1 MAQYVFAR
9 RGYNGVTRIDMEDYI
24 DDLELESLYQ
34 WVDRVPVPLSRPK
47 KNIGKDFSDGV
58 LVAEIVK
65 HYFPRLVDI
74 HNYSPAAAFK
84 QKMEN
89 WYLLNR
95 RVLRRLELD
104 LSDDVIRA
112 LANCKQRVVEKVLM
126 MLRTQ
131 IDKFIEKSN
140 RLRLKTLQLQNVLG
154 IKEPVDPELD
164 ALSTRSP
171 KPIGNELV
179 PYKGEKAGSPRSTL
193 PNIVPHGHPT
203 RSLPLWA
210 SFPAT
215 KLPPY
220 IPSLCSY
227 STTKSIVMVAPA
239 TDNIS
244 KAMYE
249 EKELECLAKD
259 ETIQILNAKL
269 KRMEQLLHLKDVRIE
284 DLETR
289 LQHVQ
294 AIKLANIT
302 DYAP

>member
-1 MAQYVFAR
+1 MNMAQYVFAR
-9 RGYNGVTRIDMEDYI
+9 RGYNGVTRVDMEDYF
-24 DDLELESLYQ
+24 DDVELESLYQ
-34 WVDRVPVPLSRPK
+34 WVDRVPLSRPK

-58 LVAEIVK
+58 LVAEIIK
-65 HYFPRLVDI
+65 HYFPRLVDL

-95 RVLRRLELD
+95 RVMRRLELD
-104 LSDDVIRA
+104 LSDDVIRS

-126 MLRTQ
+126 MLRVQ

-140 RLRLKTLQLQNVLG
+140 RLRLKTLQLQNALG
-154 IKEPVDPELD
+154 IKEPMDPELD
-164 ALSTRSP
+164 ALSSSSP
-171 KPIGNELV
+171 KPNAGNALV
-179 PYKGEKAGSPRSTL
+179 PYKDSKGTPRSINL
-193 PNIVPHGHPT
+193 PNITPHSHPT
-203 RSLPLWA
+203 RS
-210 SFPAT
+210 
-215 KLPPY
+215 
-220 IPSLCSY
+220 SY
-227 STTKSIVMVAPA
+227 STSKSIFVAPV

-244 KAMYE
+244 KSLYE

-294 AIKLANIT
+294 AIKMAHIT
-302 DYAP
+302 DLGPYTG

>member
-34 WVDRVPVPLSRPK
+34 WVDRVPMSRPK

-65 HYFPRLVDI
+65 HYFPRLVDL

-154 IKEPVDPELD
+154 IKDPVDPDLD
-164 ALSTRSP
+164 ALSSRSP
-171 KPIGNELV
+171 KPVGNELV
-179 PYKGEKAGSPRSTL
+179 PYKGDKSGSPRSLL

-203 RSLPLWA
+203 RS
-210 SFPAT
+210 
-215 KLPPY
+215 
-220 IPSLCSY
+220 SY
-227 STTKSIVMVAPA
+227 STSKSIVMVAPA

-244 KAMYE
+244 KPMYE

-269 KRMEQLLHLKDVRIE
+269 KRMEQLLHLKDVRID

-302 DYAP
+302 DFAP

>member
-1 MAQYVFAR
+1 MAQYIFAR
-9 RGYNGVTRIDMEDYI
+9 RGYNGVTRVDMEDYF
-24 DDLELESLYQ
+24 DDVELESLYQ
-34 WVDRVPVPLSRPK
+34 WVDRVPLSRPK

-58 LVAEIVK
+58 LVAEIIK
-65 HYFPRLVDI
+65 HYFPRLVDL

-112 LANCKQRVVEKVLM
+112 LSNCKQRVVEKVLM
-126 MLRTQ
+126 MLRVQ

-154 IKEPVDPELD
+154 IKEPIDPELE
-164 ALSTRSP
+164 ALSSASP
-171 KPIGNELV
+171 KPVTGTELV
-179 PYKGEKAGSPRSTL
+179 PYNKNKSPRTVNL
-193 PNIVPHGHPT
+193 PVLNPHGHPS
-203 RSLPLWA
+203 RSA
-210 SFPAT
+210 
-215 KLPPY
+215 
-220 IPSLCSY
+220 Y
-227 STTKSIVMVAPA
+227 STSKSIMMVAPA

-244 KAMYE
+244 RGLYE
-249 EKELECLAKD
+249 EKELECMAKD

-269 KRMEQLLHLKDVRIE
+269 KRMEQLLHLKEVRIE
-284 DLETR
+284 DLENR

-294 AIKLANIT
+294 AIKLAHIT
-302 DYAP
+302 DIGPTGPI